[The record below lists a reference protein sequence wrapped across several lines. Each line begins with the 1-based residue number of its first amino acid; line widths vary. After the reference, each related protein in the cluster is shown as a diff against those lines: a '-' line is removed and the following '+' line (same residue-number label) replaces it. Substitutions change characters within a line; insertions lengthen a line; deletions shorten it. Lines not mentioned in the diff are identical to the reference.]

1 MKLWF
6 NALIGSAAL
15 LSFHAFSDVKVNL
28 HRDITPL
35 VVEGEEVGIRLG
47 TKKQLTIPNGT
58 NQIVVRVSKLITNH
72 GVYEKFRSKPVVVTF
87 DAADTEL
94 TLNPAKVFTRA
105 EQLGDFQENP
115 EIVMYGSSG
124 NAYLIRQGVLKRG
137 SGISRDYERELEKY
151 NKNNG
156 ISNNLTSLPVTT
168 IDEDNSLKVVSTLN
182 KINATSSSV
191 LSELK
196 SNFEGLTLEHR
207 KEFLMWAISQ

>member
-1 MKLWF
+1 
-6 NALIGSAAL
+6 
-15 LSFHAFSDVKVNL
+15 
-28 HRDITPL
+28 
-35 VVEGEEVGIRLG
+35 
-47 TKKQLTIPNGT
+47 
-58 NQIVVRVSKLITNH
+58 
-72 GVYEKFRSKPVVVTF
+72 
-87 DAADTEL
+87 
-94 TLNPAKVFTRA
+94 
-105 EQLGDFQENP
+105 
-115 EIVMYGSSG
+115 MYGSSS

-196 SNFEGLTLEHR
+196 SNFEGLTLEQR

>member
-156 ISNNLTSLPVTT
+156 ISNKITSLPVTT

-196 SNFEGLTLEHR
+196 SNFEGLTLEQR